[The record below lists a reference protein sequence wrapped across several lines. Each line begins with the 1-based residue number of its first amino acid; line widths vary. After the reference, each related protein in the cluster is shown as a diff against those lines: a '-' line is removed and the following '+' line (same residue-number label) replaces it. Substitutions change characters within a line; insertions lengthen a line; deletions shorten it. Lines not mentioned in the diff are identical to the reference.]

1 MRSGEPDALDRMVA
15 ISYANLATD
24 LLLKK
29 DFGKMVALREGKY
42 TTVPI
47 DTLTQGVKRV
57 DVEELYDAENYRPK
71 VAHLMGKPMFLY

>member
-24 LLLKK
+24 LALKK
-29 DFGKMVALREGKY
+29 QFGKMVALREGKY

-47 DTLTQGVKRV
+47 ETLTQGVKRV
-57 DVEELYDAENYRPK
+57 DVNELYDAENYRPK
-71 VAHLMGKPMFLY
+71 VAHLLNKPMFLY

>member
-1 MRSGEPDALDRMVA
+1 
-15 ISYANLATD
+15 
-24 LLLKK
+24 LLKK